1 MSAVIYFITP
11 PSPLPVHIYIAYKTQ
26 ACRKEESTAWCVGN
40 IYTVYCS
47 LTVPADEVDDD
58 EIYEERKGE
67 DGVSHS
73 RASGLTVH
81 PLGMVQQPFLSTFEA
96 FSICIQ

>member
-1 MSAVIYFITP
+1 MV
-11 PSPLPVHIYIAYKTQ
+11 
-26 ACRKEESTAWCVGN
+26 CREHL
-40 IYTVYCS
+40 YS